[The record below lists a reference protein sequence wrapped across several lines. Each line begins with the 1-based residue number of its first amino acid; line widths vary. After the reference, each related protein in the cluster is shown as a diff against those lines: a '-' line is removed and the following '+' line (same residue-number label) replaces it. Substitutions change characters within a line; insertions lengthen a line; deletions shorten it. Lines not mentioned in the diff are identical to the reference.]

1 MAPLTPEARQ
11 RLLENPPPERE
22 DEFPHLADLSPAQLL
37 GRRWHITQQAKVLEQ
52 ERQAIDAQLQAIYS
66 DSELRFGLR
75 GSGGWLLKQR
85 TRTSWAY
92 EAEVKEAITAIQKKA
107 QQNRQAQQM
116 VTTYL
121 AFTQGA

>member
-1 MAPLTPEARQ
+1 LTPLTAEDRK
-11 RLLENPPPERE
+11 RLLDNPPPERE
-22 DEFPHLADLSPAQLL
+22 DDFPHLADLSPSQLL
-37 GRRWHITQQAKVLEQ
+37 ERRWSITQQAKALEH
-52 ERQAIDAQLQAIYS
+52 ERLAIDAELQAIYS

-75 GSGGWLLKQR
+75 GSGGWLLKKR

>member
-1 MAPLTPEARQ
+1 MTPLTAEDRK

-22 DEFPHLADLSPAQLL
+22 DDFPHLADLSPSQLL
-37 GRRWHITQQAKVLEQ
+37 ERRWSITQQAKALEQ
-52 ERQAIDAQLQAIYS
+52 ERQAIDAELLAIYS
-66 DSELRFGLR
+66 DSELRSGLR
-75 GSGGWLLKQR
+75 GPGGWSLKQR

-92 EAEVKEAITAIQKKA
+92 EPEAKEAITAIQIKA
-107 QQNRQAQQM
+107 QHNGQAQPM

>member
-1 MAPLTPEARQ
+1 MTPLTAEDRK
-11 RLLENPPPERE
+11 RLLDNPPPERE
-22 DEFPHLADLSPAQLL
+22 DDFPHLADLSPSQLL
-37 GRRWHITQQAKVLEQ
+37 ERRWSITQQAKALEH
-52 ERQAIDAQLQAIYS
+52 ERLAIDAELQAIYS

-75 GSGGWLLKQR
+75 GSGGWLLKKR